1 MSLQIPTLP
10 FHATEPLNGN
20 PANPSVAMMAE
31 APVPVTTLSR
41 EQVRAAVKCAG
52 QRIAPLWPLR
62 NFVAVNPFLGLMDQ
76 PFEVAMHWMASC
88 DGARMTAP
96 RSFYASAI
104 QDGKITDA
112 DLAAALAQH
121 PNLPSAPHTVD
132 VLKRAALQ
140 PSENLPPASV
150 PTVADMAG
158 TVTGT
163 AWAPV
168 VTELISRWAAAH
180 FDQGQAYWPSPWRD
194 LPPYAA
200 WRAESTIDRTPELT
214 GVPNFR
220 RLVAALPESVEEV
233 MYVALTRLA
242 IPHNGVDAYLHRL
255 LLANS
260 GWAGYA
266 RYRLWQAELQG
277 QKDET
282 LDHLLAIRLT
292 WELVLWQAFGER
304 GLTQRWE
311 NAKYAFV
318 EGADQTELQHCLTVD
333 LLLQTALEKAYQRAL
348 LTTLDKPAPPQPD
361 IRRVQAAFCIDVR
374 SEILRRALETVDAGV
389 ETIGFAG
396 FFGFPIEY
404 VRLGDTAGSAQC
416 PVLLRPQFTIHEA
429 VGGAS
434 SGETAAIMQ
443 KRALHRHVA
452 KAWRSFKF
460 GAVSCFGFVG
470 PVGLAYVTKL
480 ITDSLG
486 KSRPVEAPDR
496 FGLTN
501 AVAMKLA
508 PHLESEQTG
517 ERKTGMTLEEQ
528 IHVAAGALT
537 AMSLTRQFAP
547 LVLLVGH
554 GATTVNNPYATGLD
568 CGACGGH
575 TGEANVRV
583 AAKVLN
589 HPTVRDGLRQRG
601 IEIPETTCFLACL
614 HDTTTDQVT
623 ILDTETIP
631 DSHRGDVAQIE
642 VSLAAAGRLAR
653 AERAPTLKLSQ
664 EQDVDAA
671 ILFRSRDWSQVRPEW
686 GLAGCAAFIVAPRQR
701 TYGRDLGGRAF
712 LHSYDWRQDREFK
725 ILELIMTAPMVVASW
740 INLQYYGST
749 VDNQRFGSGN
759 KVLHNVVGIL
769 GVLEG
774 NGGDLR
780 VGLPWQSVH
789 DGENYVHEPLR
800 LSVLI
805 EAPLPA
811 ITNVIARHE
820 TVRHLVD
827 HGWLYMFAMDESG
840 QIAHR
845 YQGNLTWGPV
855 AVAASTPFLNGQGNS
870 GRAQIAVV

>member
-1 MSLQIPTLP
+1 MTLQTFSLP
-10 FHATEPLNGN
+10 FHTSETLDVS
-20 PANPSVAMMAE
+20 PAYCSEDRVDEVAA
-31 APVPVTTLSR
+31 PVTTLSR
-41 EQVRAAVKCAG
+41 EQIRAAVKRAG
-52 QRIAPLWPLR
+52 RRIAPLWPLR
-62 NFVAVNPFLGLMDQ
+62 NFVAVNPFLGMVDQ
-76 PFEVAMHWMASC
+76 PFDVAMRWMASR

-96 RSFYASAI
+96 RSFYADAI
-104 QDGKITDA
+104 QESKITDQ

-121 PNLPSAPHTVD
+121 SNLLGTPHTVD
-132 VLKRAALQ
+132 ALKGGALQ
-140 PSENLPPASV
+140 ASGNLPSPSV
-150 PTVADMAG
+150 PTVADMADR
-158 TVTGT
+158 VTGK
-163 AWAPV
+163 ALGHL
-168 VTELISRWAAAH
+168 VTESISRWAAAH
-180 FDQGQAYWPSPWRD
+180 FDQGQAYWQSPWRD

-200 WRAESTIDRTPELT
+200 WRAEAAIDRTPELA

-220 RLVAALPESVEEV
+220 QLVASLPEAVEEV
-233 MYVALTRLA
+233 MHVALTKLA
-242 IPHNGVDAYLHRL
+242 IPQDGLDTYLHRL

-277 QKDET
+277 QDDET

-292 WELVLWQAFGER
+292 WELVLWQAFEEY
-304 GLTQRWE
+304 GLTQLWE
-311 NAKYAFV
+311 NAQYALV
-318 EGADQTELQHCLTVD
+318 KGGDQTELQHRLAVD
-333 LLLQTALEKAYQRAL
+333 LLLQTALEKAYQRTL
-348 LTTLDKPAPPQPD
+348 LTTLAKPLPPQPD
-361 IRRVQAAFCIDVR
+361 TGRVQAAFCIDVR
-374 SEILRRALETVDAGV
+374 SEILRRALESVDAGV
-389 ETIGFAG
+389 KTIGFAG
-396 FFGFPIEY
+396 FFGFPIQY
-404 VRLGDTAGSAQC
+404 VRLGENAGGAQC
-416 PVLLRPQFTIHEA
+416 PVLLRPQFTIHET

-434 SGETAAIMQ
+434 AGETATVMQ
-443 KRALHRHVA
+443 KRSRHRHVA

-470 PVGLAYVTKL
+470 PVGLVYVTKL

-486 KSRPVEAPDR
+486 KSRPVESPAR
-496 FGLTN
+496 FGLSNT
-501 AVAMKLA
+501 VAMKLV
-508 PHLESEQTG
+508 PRLESEQTG

-589 HPTVRDGLRQRG
+589 HPAVRDGLRKRG

-623 ILDTETIP
+623 ILDKESIP
-631 DSHRGDVAQIE
+631 GSHSADVAQIE
-642 VSLAAAGRLAR
+642 ASLAAAGRLAR
-653 AERAPTLKLSQ
+653 AERAPALKLSP

-701 TYGRDLGGRAF
+701 TYGRNLGGRSF

-725 ILELIMTAPMVVASW
+725 TLELIMTAPMVVASW

-759 KVLHNVVGIL
+759 KVLHNVVGTL

-780 VGLPWQSVH
+780 AGLPWQSVH
-789 DGENYVHEPLR
+789 DGETYVHEPLR
-800 LSVLI
+800 LSVVI

-811 ITNVIARHE
+811 ITDVIARHE

-827 HGWLYMFAMDESG
+827 HGWLYLFAMDESG
-840 QIAHR
+840 QVAHR
-845 YQGNLTWGPV
+845 YQGNLTWAPV
-855 AVAASTPFLNGQGNS
+855 AVAASTPFLNG
-870 GRAQIAVV
+870 

>member
-1 MSLQIPTLP
+1 
-10 FHATEPLNGN
+10 G
-20 PANPSVAMMAE
+20 VAAPMA
-31 APVPVTTLSR
+31 TLSR
-41 EQVRAAVKCAG
+41 EQIQAAVKCAG
-52 QRIAPLWPLR
+52 RRIAPLWPLH

-76 PFEVAMHWMASC
+76 PFDVAMRWMAC
-88 DGARMTAP
+88 RDGARMTAP
-96 RSFYASAI
+96 RSFYADAI
-104 QDGKITDA
+104 QEGKITDA

-121 PNLPSAPHTVD
+121 PHLSGAPHTVD
-132 VLKRAALQ
+132 GLKQAAWQ
-140 PSENLPPASV
+140 PSADVLSVLV
-150 PTVADMAG
+150 PTVADIAG
-158 TVTGT
+158 TVTGK
-163 AWAPV
+163 AWARLM
-168 VTELISRWAAAH
+168 TESISRWAAAH

-200 WRAESTIDRTPELT
+200 WRAEAAIDRTPELA
-214 GVPNFR
+214 GIPNFR
-220 RLVAALPESVEEV
+220 RLVAALPETVEEV
-233 MYVALTRLA
+233 IDVALISLA
-242 IPHNGVDAYLHRL
+242 IHQDRLDAYLHRL
-255 LLANS
+255 LLTNS
-260 GWAGYA
+260 GWAGHA
-266 RYRLWQAELQG
+266 RYRLWQADLQG
-277 QKDET
+277 QDDES
-282 LDHLLAIRLT
+282 LDHLLAIHLT
-292 WELVLWQAFGER
+292 WELVLWQAFGES
-304 GLTQRWE
+304 GLSNAWD
-311 NAKYAFV
+311 NAKFESV
-318 EGADQTELQHCLTVD
+318 EGEDQAELQHRLAVD
-333 LLLQTALEKAYQRAL
+333 LLLQTALEQAYQRTL
-348 LTTLDKPAPPQPD
+348 LTTLAKPVPQQPD
-361 IRRVQAAFCIDVR
+361 TRRVQAAFCIDVR
-374 SEILRRALETVDAGV
+374 SEILRRALETVDTGV

-404 VRLGDTAGSAQC
+404 VRLGDTTGSAQC
-416 PVLLRPQFTIHEA
+416 PALLTPQFTIHEA
-429 VGGAS
+429 VDDAS
-434 SGETAAIMQ
+434 AGETATIIQ
-443 KRALHRHVA
+443 KRSFHRQLA

-486 KSRPVEAPDR
+486 KSRPVEAADH

-501 AVAMKLA
+501 TVALKLA
-508 PHLESEQTG
+508 PLLESEPTG

-528 IHVAAGALT
+528 IHIAAGALT

-589 HPTVRDGLRQRG
+589 NPAVRDGLRKQG

-623 ILDTETIP
+623 ILDRQTIP
-631 DSHRGDVAQIE
+631 GSHSGDVAQIE
-642 VSLAAAGRLAR
+642 ASLAAAGRLAR
-653 AERAPTLKLSQ
+653 AERAPALKLSP

-686 GLAGCAAFIVAPRQR
+686 GLAGCAALIVAPRER

-712 LHSYDWRQDREFK
+712 LHSYDWRQDRDFT

-759 KVLHNVVGIL
+759 KVLHNVVGTL

-800 LSVLI
+800 LSVVI

-811 ITNVIARHE
+811 ITDVIAHHE
-820 TVRHLVD
+820 TVRQLVD
-827 HGWLYMFAMDESG
+827 HGWLYLFAMDESG
-840 QIAHR
+840 QVTYR
-845 YQGNLTWGPV
+845 YQGNLTWASV
-855 AVAASTPFLNGQGNS
+855 TVAASTPFLNGQENS
-870 GRAQIAVV
+870 GRAQFAVV